1 MKLPIISSLSIAAA
15 TATTLASLGAPASA
29 ITLGVDVI
37 DNSPFMNGIGPM
49 PIPHATQTFEGDGK
63 TYEFS
68 VVVPEGLGSR
78 GKTYSDFGFLSGV
91 NPDGSG
97 GTFVS
102 LFTEGLRAYDPGS
115 GNDNDWLG
123 TCAISISEDC
133 TVKYTFEDGVNYQL
147 GLLDR
152 GFGGG
157 ASNFSGFAVTQKD
170 SYTFNVE
177 TDQNYPSLLTEDY
190 VESNPDKFLTVVEQ
204 GAYFLGMEDGMFKKD
219 SENYYYD
226 YQDWVVKVTHE
237 SVPEPG
243 TVGALLGLGVIGFIS
258 RRRQAVKR

>member
-15 TATTLASLGAPASA
+15 TATALVSFGVPASA

-37 DNSPFMNGIGPM
+37 DDSPFMKGIGPM

-78 GKTYSDFGFLSGV
+78 GATYSDFGFV
-91 NPDGSG
+91 SG
-97 GTFVS
+97 GVFTS
-102 LFTEGLRAYDPGS
+102 LFTEDLRPYNPGS
-115 GNDNDWLG
+115 GNANDWLG
-123 TCAISISEDC
+123 TCSISISEEC
-133 TVKYTFEDGVNYQL
+133 IVKYTFEKDVEYQL

-157 ASNFSGFAVTQKD
+157 SSNFSAFGVAQKD

-177 TDQNYPSLLTEDY
+177 TDQNYPFPLTEDY
-190 VESNPDKFLTVVEQ
+190 VDSNPDKFLTVVEE

-243 TVGALLGLGVIGFIS
+243 TVGALLGLGVVGFIS
-258 RRRQAVKR
+258 RRRKAVKR